1 MGRTIGYIR
10 VSSVDQNT
18 DRQLPDVQLDV
29 TYEEKVSG
37 KDRNRPELANMI
49 KAVTAGDTVH
59 VHSMDRLARNMVDLV
74 TLVKEITDKGAAI
87 QFHKEQLKFS
97 GDKKDHTAELML
109 GILGS
114 VAQFE
119 RAIIRE
125 RQAEGIAAAKARGVY
140 DKHGAK
146 REMTPEKVAELQQRV
161 AAGEK
166 KAAIARDMRI
176 SRDTL
181 YRYL

>member
-1 MGRTIGYIR
+1 MGRNIGYIR
-10 VSSVDQNT
+10 VSTVDQNT
-18 DRQLPDVQLDV
+18 DRQLADVQLDV
-29 TYEEKVSG
+29 LYEEKISG

-49 KAVTAGDTVH
+49 KAVTVGDVVH
-59 VHSMDRLARNMVDLV
+59 VHSMDRLARDLQDLLA
-74 TLVKEITDKGAAI
+74 LVKEINAKGAAVK
-87 QFHKEQLKFS
+87 FHKENQTYT
-97 GDKKDHTAELML
+97 GKDDHISELML
-109 GILGS
+109 AVLGA

-166 KAAIARDMRI
+166 KAAIARDLKI